1 MAKKSRRTR
10 RQESQKQ
17 PKPTPPS
24 QPLTV
29 EAPAPVAEPA
39 ESAPAANRKGINF
52 AQEYFHVYFDMRNV
66 LIISALMFVVL
77 IALSFA
83 I

>member
-10 RQESQKQ
+10 RQEAQKQ
-17 PKPTPPS
+17 PQPAPTPQS
-24 QPLTV
+24 AVT
-29 EAPAPVAEPA
+29 EAPKPAIEVAEP
-39 ESAPAANRKGINF
+39 APAANRKAFNF

-66 LIISALMFVVL
+66 LIISVLMFVVL

>member
-10 RQESQKQ
+10 RQETQKQ
-17 PKPTPPS
+17 PKPAPTP
-24 QPLTV
+24 QPVIT
-29 EAPAPVAEPA
+29 EAPVPAALPVEPA
-39 ESAPAANRKGINF
+39 PATNRKGVNF
-52 AQEYFHVYFDMRNV
+52 AQEYFHVYFDMRTV